1 VNERR
6 LSAEGSRWAI
16 ACPHASATRAG
27 ADAFEAG
34 GNAVDAALA
43 AATSLAVVY
52 PASCGV
58 GGDLFALVRSPDG
71 SIAALNSSGAAPA
84 TIDVDAI
91 RAERAGDGA
100 EHGFRMPE
108 RGPHTVTV
116 PGAVAGWSELV
127 SLGARFDLT
136 RALQP
141 AIAFAEDGVPVAS
154 DLAGSISRRVD
165 VWLSDPGMAA
175 VFLPDGKP
183 LAEGELLRQPAL
195 AETLRTLAN
204 DGRAAMYGGPI
215 GARLAE
221 HLRSLGETH
230 TIADFEAHSTDVTEP
245 VTRSYRGVDVS
256 VVPPNSQGFALLE
269 MLLAIERLGIE
280 PDSTGGDAVTFA
292 NVLRLACL
300 DRDAHLAD
308 PWRVDVPVDDL
319 LGEANI
325 NRVARTA
332 TSEAPTEA
340 APVAGGTV
348 GIVTADADGWAV
360 SLIQSLYNGFG
371 SGILE
376 PSTGVVL
383 HNRGAC
389 FSLDP
394 ASPNVI
400 AGRKRPAHTLMPV
413 LLTRDGQLVAVP
425 GTMGGGGQPQ
435 IHAQVLTRSLDL
447 GMSPAEA
454 VAAPRYV
461 VGGTDSV
468 QGGAFVEAE
477 ERVPVETRQALADA
491 GYRVDVLEPYDG
503 SVGHTHLIRVGPDGF
518 SAGSDPRADGSAEAG

>member
-1 VNERR
+1 MSERP
-6 LSAEGSRWAI
+6 LSATGSRWAV
-16 ACPHASATRAG
+16 ACPHAAATQAG
-27 ADAFEAG
+27 AAAFEAG

-71 SIAALNSSGAAPA
+71 EIASLNSSGAAPA
-84 TIDVDAI
+84 AVDVEAI
-91 RAERAGDGA
+91 RAEQGPDRDR
-100 EHGFRMPE
+100 RMPE
-108 RGPHTVTV
+108 QGPHTVTV
-116 PGAVAGWSELV
+116 PGAVAGWHALTE
-127 SLGARFDLT
+127 LGARFDLR
-136 RALQP
+136 RALEP
-141 AIAFAEDGVPVAS
+141 AIAFAADGIPVAH
-154 DLAGSISRRVD
+154 DLAGTIKRGAELWRA
-165 VWLSDPGMAA
+165 DPGMAA
-175 VFLPDGKP
+175 VFFAEDRP
-183 LAEGELLRQPAL
+183 LEEGDLLRQPAL
-195 AETLRTLAN
+195 AETLRTLATE
-204 DGRAAMYGGPI
+204 GPAAMYGGSI

-230 TIADFEAHSTDVTEP
+230 TIEDFAAHSTDVSEP
-245 VTRSYRGVDVS
+245 LTRGYRGVEIS
-256 VVPPNSQGFALLE
+256 VVPPNSQGVALLE
-269 MLLAIERLGIE
+269 MLLAIERLGLE
-280 PDSTGGDAVTFA
+280 PDPLGKDAVTIA

-308 PWRVDVPVDDL
+308 PWRVDVPVDEL
-319 LGEANI
+319 LAETNI
-325 NRVARTA
+325 NRIARAA
-332 TSEAPTEA
+332 TRGAPA
-340 APVAGGTV
+340 AASSVHGDTV
-348 GIVTADADGWAV
+348 GIVAADADGWAV

-394 ASPNVI
+394 ASPNVL

-413 LLTRDGQLVAVP
+413 LLTHDRELVGVA

-435 IHAQVLTRSLDL
+435 IHTQVLTRSLDL
-447 GMSPAEA
+447 GMTPEDA
-454 VAAPRYV
+454 VAAPRFI

-477 ERVPVETRQALADA
+477 ERVPAGTRQALADA
-491 GYRVDVLEPYDG
+491 GYEVNLLEPYDS
-503 SVGHTHLIRVGPDGF
+503 SVGHTHLIRVGPEGF
-518 SAGSDPRADGSAEAG
+518 SVGSDPRADGSAEAG